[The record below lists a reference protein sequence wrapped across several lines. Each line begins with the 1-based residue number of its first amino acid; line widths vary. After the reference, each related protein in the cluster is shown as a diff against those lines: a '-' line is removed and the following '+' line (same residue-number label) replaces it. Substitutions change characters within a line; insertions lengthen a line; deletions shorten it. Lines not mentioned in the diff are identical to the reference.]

1 MDNVVGF
8 ELVLP
13 SGDVTKVTQDSNP
26 DLFFALKVRPLFRSR
41 SIQFPSPSVP
51 FVACGEGGFIVEE
64 WKRLTELF

>member
-26 DLFFALKVRPLFRSR
+26 DLFFALKVRYY
-41 SIQFPSPSVP
+41 PSV
-51 FVACGEGGFIVEE
+51 
-64 WKRLTELF
+64 LDDH